1 MKKTAT
7 LTVYNPYCA
16 RPTACIVDVTYRGK
30 IIRSFEGAP
39 EDVLIGKA
47 AVFAKNMGYD
57 RTKTLYVVG
66 A

>member
-7 LTVYNPYCA
+7 LAVYTPYGCKS
-16 RPTACIVDVTYRGK
+16 TASIVDVTYRGK

-47 AVFAKNMGYD
+47 SVFAKNMGYI
-57 RTKTLYVVG
+57 RTKTLYIVG